1 MKRSSRN
8 IVLSKAMRYVD
19 EETRRE
25 YRERRLQSLECDNYT
40 ESELT
45 GQADGNDGDE
55 YYDEEGGGEEEGER
69 CSPGPK
75 AKKKKRATA
84 TAAAAQ
90 KSSSSSSNQW
100 VGRAVKPLER
110 LLLDNGIVPASAGSI
125 VPSPAGSS
133 SSSSSAEVNYY
144 SIMAKPSIYP
154 PRQNFCSV
162 CGYLSNYCCL
172 RCGARYCSIKCN
184 EHHKETKCFKVSM

>member
-25 YRERRLQSLECDNYT
+25 YRERRLQSLECDNYM

-45 GQADGNDGDE
+45 GQTDGNDGDE
-55 YYDEEGGGEEEGER
+55 YDEEGER
-69 CSPGPK
+69 DPGPK
-75 AKKKKRATA
+75 AKKKRAA
-84 TAAAAQ
+84 VGAQ
-90 KSSSSSSNQW
+90 KGSSSSSQW
-100 VGRAVKPLER
+100 AGRAVKPLER
-110 LLLDNGIVPASAGSI
+110 LLLDNGIVPSS
-125 VPSPAGSS
+125 PSSSS

-172 RCGARYCSIKCN
+172 RCGAKYCSIKCN

>member
-25 YRERRLQSLECDNYT
+25 YRERRLQSLECDNYQ

-45 GQADGNDGDE
+45 GQVDGNDGDE
-55 YYDEEGGGEEEGER
+55 YDEDGER
-69 CSPGPK
+69 DLGPK
-75 AKKKKRATA
+75 TKKKRAA
-84 TAAAAQ
+84 TQ
-90 KSSSSSSNQW
+90 KNSSSKW
-100 VGRAVKPLER
+100 AARAVKPLER
-110 LLLDNGIVPASAGSI
+110 LLLDNGV
-125 VPSPAGSS
+125 VSS
-133 SSSSSAEVNYY
+133 STGNTSSSEVNYY
-144 SIMAKPSIYP
+144 SIMAKPSTYP
-154 PRQNFCSV
+154 PRQHFCSV

-172 RCGARYCSIKCN
+172 RCGSKYCSIKCN

>member
-55 YYDEEGGGEEEGER
+55 YHDEEEEEEGER

-84 TAAAAQ
+84 AATAQ
-90 KSSSSSSNQW
+90 KGSSSSSSSNQW

-110 LLLDNGIVPASAGSI
+110 LLLDNGIM
-125 VPSPAGSS
+125 PSSAGSS
-133 SSSSSAEVNYY
+133 SSSGAEVNYY

>member
-40 ESELT
+40 ESDLT

-55 YYDEEGGGEEEGER
+55 YDEEGER
-69 CSPGPK
+69 SPGPK
-75 AKKKKRATA
+75 AKKKRL

-90 KSSSSSSNQW
+90 KSSSSSQW
-100 VGRAVKPLER
+100 AGRAVKPLER
-110 LLLDNGIVPASAGSI
+110 LLLDNGIVPSSAK
-125 VPSPAGSS
+125 SS
-133 SSSSSAEVNYY
+133 SNVEVNYY

-172 RCGARYCSIKCN
+172 RCGAKYCSIKCN